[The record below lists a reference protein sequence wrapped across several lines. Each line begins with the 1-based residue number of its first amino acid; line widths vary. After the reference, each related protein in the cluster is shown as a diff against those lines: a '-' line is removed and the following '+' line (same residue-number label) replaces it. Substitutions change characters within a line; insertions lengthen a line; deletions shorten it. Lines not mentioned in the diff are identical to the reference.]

1 MAEFQR
7 RWERIKKERKTWK
20 KFKCGRNE
28 SYIKRGRQSK
38 TIKRCSNSTVFHY
51 VKLHDPFSAVIL
63 YFLSSLPK
71 FCLPSTNIDFA
82 EKWRRPDI
90 ERRIR
95 LENFHFIAKDG
106 GLLRLFRGKFNFFFF
121 LTISFSNREFVDDRF
136 FFYENSR
143 FRKFCFPSTSRFHH
157 ERIRLEQERKLRRL
171 FCAKFNFL
179 LSNGWVKGISKARS
193 RETEKYRTEEFVSER
208 RGPVLTIVFEREK
221 FLGTNMREI

>member
-121 LTISFSNREFVDDRF
+121 FDNKF
-136 FFYENSR
+136 FKSR
-143 FRKFCFPSTSRFHH
+143 ICRRSIFFLRKF
-157 ERIRLEQERKLRRL
+157 Q
-171 FCAKFNFL
+171 
-179 LSNGWVKGISKARS
+179 ISKVLLPIDQS
-193 RETEKYRTEEFVSER
+193 ISSWKNSPRTGKEAATT
-208 RGPVLTIVFEREK
+208 VL
-221 FLGTNMREI
+221 REI

>member
-63 YFLSSLPK
+63 YFLSPLPK
-71 FCLPSTNIDFA
+71 FCLSSTNIDFA

-121 LTISFSNREFVDDRF
+121 FTIKVFEIANLSTIDFFSTKIPDFESFASHRPVDFIMKEFASNRKGSCDDCFAR
-136 FFYENSR
+136 NLT
-143 FRKFCFPSTSRFHH
+143 FCWATG
-157 ERIRLEQERKLRRL
+157 E
-171 FCAKFNFL
+171 
-179 LSNGWVKGISKARS
+179 
-193 RETEKYRTEEFVSER
+193 
-208 RGPVLTIVFEREK
+208 
-221 FLGTNMREI
+221 